1 MKNKILITL
10 LFLACSVSLS
20 FAQKKITWEDLA
32 KIKYEKKYF
41 PEYGEYFMYPSFSE
55 SVKALEGKKV
65 IITGYFLNIDPEGKL
80 FVLSKG
86 PMASC
91 FFCGI
96 GGPETAIEVQFTSP
110 PNFKTDDIVTITGV
124 LKLNSD
130 DVEHFN
136 YILTKSEAKLI
147 K

>member
-10 LFLACSVSLS
+10 LFLSCTVG
-20 FAQKKITWEDLA
+20 FTQKKITWRNLA
-32 KIKYEKKYF
+32 KVKFEKKYF
-41 PEYGEYFMYPSFSE
+41 PTYDEYFLYPHFSS

-65 IITGYFLNIDPEGKL
+65 SITGYFLNIDPSGGL

-86 PMASC
+86 PMSSC
-91 FFCGI
+91 FFCGV
-96 GGPETAIEVQFTSP
+96 GGPETAIEVEFTSP
-110 PNFKTDDIVTITGV
+110 PIYRTDDIVTITGI
-124 LKLNSD
+124 LKLNSE

-136 YILTKSEAKLI
+136 YILTKSTGKLI